1 MIRHESEEC
10 LALRIGR
17 GAEQQKKDK
26 RWAIGPIIY
35 ICEAWNEEDMY
46 DKFLK
51 SIPIS
56 IKL

>member
-1 MIRHESEEC
+1 MIRHKIEER

-17 GAEQQKKDK
+17 GVEQQKKDK